1 MTDGLFIRRNSS
13 IPTEC
18 ARCGAADFSVMIEIA
33 YGIRSRTVMHWISPP
48 SGWFL
53 LREAR
58 PRKDTALIHARCPT
72 CMQQVLNAGL

>member
-1 MTDGLFIRRNSS
+1 MSLFIRHNAN

-18 ARCGAADFSVMIEIA
+18 ARCGAADFSVVVEIA
-33 YGIRSRTVMHWISPP
+33 YGVRSRTVMHWISPP

-58 PRKDTALIHARCPT
+58 PSKAIALVHARCPS
-72 CMQQVLNAGL
+72 CMQQVATAGL

>member
-1 MTDGLFIRRNSS
+1 VSNGLFIRQSANL
-13 IPTEC
+13 PTEC
-18 ARCGAADFSVMIEIA
+18 ARCGAADFSVVVEIA
-33 YGIRSRTVMHWISPP
+33 YGIRSRTVMHWICPP

-72 CMQQVLNAGL
+72 CMQQVSRAGV